1 MAETS
6 QEPNNGL
13 KAIFAPDV
21 EDRRKA
27 GEKIKDVAFY
37 LIIGIVSIVVL
48 TVVPLLSGC
57 IEGDF
62 RMNFP
67 QTTEGWILYWTM
79 NGATT
84 LSNLAIF
91 ILFKLQAKT
100 NAKKHPNY
108 IRARELLSKANGKKG
123 FVPRSPKA
131 MDAKDYTT
139 KGLAII
145 AGSLWSFVAISS
157 LIISFNFI
165 TLISVGVS
173 TLMSIIFGWVTMLK
187 NEVYWTDEYL
197 LYAEYIIEKE
207 KENV

>member
-6 QEPNNGL
+6 QESSFKDL
-13 KAIFAPDV
+13 LAPDV

-27 GEKIKDVAFY
+27 SERMKDIAFY
-37 LIIGIVSIVVL
+37 LIIAIVSVVVL

-67 QTTEGWILYWTM
+67 STTEGWILYWTL

-84 LSNLAIF
+84 LSNIAIF
-91 ILFKLQAKT
+91 VLFKLQAKT

-108 IRARELLSKANGKKG
+108 IKARELLSQANGRKG
-123 FVPRSPKA
+123 FIPRSPKA
-131 MDAKDYTT
+131 MDAADYTT
-139 KGLAII
+139 KGIAIV

-157 LIISFNFI
+157 LIVSFNFI

-187 NEVYWTDEYL
+187 NESYWTDEYL
-197 LYAEYIIEKE
+197 LYAEYVTKGESHD
-207 KENV
+207 